1 MSIFEYDEEKH
12 IRNEREIAREEG
24 EDRAVKLMQK
34 LIEDGRDENLKRVLV
49 DREYR
54 EQLYQ
59 EYGLQKSWEED

>member
-24 EDRAVKLMQK
+24 REEGED
-34 LIEDGRDENLKRVLV
+34 
-49 DREYR
+49 R